1 MTESDSR
8 KEKKRKKLSK
18 AISTDDKT
26 WLVQPVSFTAAR
38 HNFSVVQTRALVNI
52 FEYLQQSIINIV
64 SIYSKNRN
72 VPDDELNRQLANY
85 VNIPPFLKKEQV
97 KHDCIYVNMP
107 YNKLGVMPNYYAKM
121 IEGVKLMSGI
131 VVELKQK
138 STQEEDYKRYPH
150 LFTVIIPPKGVNEI
164 WFEIEKEVAHAM
176 IDVTTIGYTKYL
188 KETVFSSSSRYTQRI
203 YMEICSWIDVG
214 YTNWKPMSEFREML
228 KLEEN
233 EYPRFCDFYRK
244 VIKPAY
250 DDLKEKALNNETN
263 CYFELEKKWYPGR
276 AKKGT
281 PDEIRFKIFK
291 SEYGMQSEEY
301 GMFMRDKID
310 LVSVLRE
317 EFHLGPSNSR
327 KFCDLL
333 TDTNL
338 QDFKNE
344 VERIRSYLKSNSSIG
359 NKAAYATACFNT
371 FFEKFGKK
379 KENACQQNLPFIEEL
394 SDPKP
399 KEIKSMLDEDQL
411 EMWNSFL
418 SMIESQIPADSFDIW
433 FKPMVPYSFQED
445 TLIIKVPSQFF
456 YEYIED
462 KFIDTIQSVFY
473 QTFGK
478 GSKLAYNIDPS
489 ITK

>member
-1 MTESDSR
+1 MAEEQNGR
-8 KEKKRKKLSK
+8 KRKKLSK

-52 FEYLQQSIINIV
+52 FEYLQQSILDVI
-64 SIYSKNRN
+64 SIYSRNRN
-72 VPDDELNRQLANY
+72 VPNEELNKQLANY
-85 VNIPPFLKKEQV
+85 VNIPTFLKKEQV
-97 KHDCIYVNMP
+97 KQDCIYINMP
-107 YNKLGVMPNYYAKM
+107 YNKLGVMPNYYPKM
-121 IEGVKLMSGI
+121 IEGIKLMSGI

-138 STQEEDYKRYPH
+138 STEEKEYKRYPH
-150 LFTVIIPPKGVNEI
+150 LFTVIIPPKGINEI
-164 WFEIEKEVAHAM
+164 WFEVEKEVAHAM
-176 IDVTTIGYTKYL
+176 IDVSTIGYTKYL

-228 KLEEN
+228 KLEDN

-291 SEYGMQSEEY
+291 SEYGVQSEEY

-317 EFHLGPSNSR
+317 EFQLGPSNAR
-327 KFCDLL
+327 KFCDMLS
-333 TDTNL
+333 DTNL

-344 VERIRSYLKSNSSIG
+344 VERIRSYLKNNTQIG
-359 NKAAYATACFNT
+359 NKAAYATTCFNA
-371 FFEKFGKK
+371 FFQKYKK
-379 KENACQQNLPFIEEL
+379 KKKADNTGGGQQEISFANDEAEKIQKPVCTICEEDKQKWQKFLSIMKGKIEA
-394 SDPKP
+394 
-399 KEIKSMLDEDQL
+399 
-411 EMWNSFL
+411 NSFKTWF
-418 SMIESQIPADSFDIW
+418 MPMEFVSFSDGILN
-433 FKPMVPYSFQED
+433 V
-445 TLIIKVPSQFF
+445 KVPSKFF
-456 YEYIED
+456 YEFIED
-462 KFIDTIQSVFY
+462 KFVSEIKEAIYQSFGVETKLKYTIPR
-473 QTFGK
+473 
-478 GSKLAYNIDPS
+478 I
-489 ITK
+489 

>member
-1 MTESDSR
+1 MTESNGE
-8 KEKKRKKLSK
+8 KGKKRKKLSK

-52 FEYLQQSIINIV
+52 FEYLQQSILDIV
-64 SIYSKNRN
+64 NIYSKNRN
-72 VPDDELNRQLANY
+72 VPNDELNKQLANY
-85 VNIPPFLKKEQV
+85 VNVPPFLKREQV
-97 KHDCIYVNMP
+97 RQDCIYVNMP

-138 STQEEDYKRYPH
+138 STEEKDYKRYPH
-150 LFTVIIPPKGVNEI
+150 LFTVIIPPTGINEI

-214 YTNWKPMSEFREML
+214 YTNWKTMSEFREML
-228 KLEEN
+228 KLEDH
-233 EYPRFCDFYRK
+233 EYPRFCDFFRK

-281 PDEIRFKIFK
+281 PDEIRFKIFQ
-291 SEYGMQSEEY
+291 SEYGAQSEEY

-317 EFHLGPSNSR
+317 EFQLGPSNSR

-338 QDFKNE
+338 QEFKNE
-344 VERIRSYLKSNSSIG
+344 VERIRSYLKNNSSIG
-359 NKAAYATACFNT
+359 NKAAYATSCFNA
-371 FFEKFGKK
+371 FFKKMDKK
-379 KENACQQNLPFIEEL
+379 KEDSEQQNLPFVE
-394 SDPKP
+394 DMPDTKP
-399 KEIKSMLDEDQL
+399 KEIKLLLSEEEL

-418 SMIESQIPADSFDIW
+418 SIIESQMPADSFNTW
-433 FKPMVPYSFQED
+433 FKPMIPYSFQEN
-445 TLIIKVPSQFF
+445 TLMIKVPNRFF
-456 YEYIED
+456 YEYVED
-462 KFIDTIQSVFY
+462 KFINTIQGAFY
-473 QTFGK
+473 QVFGEC
-478 GSKLAYNIDPS
+478 SKLVYSVDPS
-489 ITK
+489 IAK